1 MFSSTYKEPHPRGI
15 LNENPMQNPGFS
27 VRSQFSWDS
36 LVNFKDSFAL
46 KLCYSVRQHSK
57 DSHKYLPM

>member
-15 LNENPMQNPGFS
+15 HNENSMQNPSFS
-27 VRSQFSWDS
+27 VRSQISWE
-36 LVNFKDSFAL
+36 LCPFKDSFAL
-46 KLCYSVRQHSK
+46 KLCYSLRQRSK